1 MSKVK
6 GNSPDSSELPWV
18 WRRVGTVTVRLIVVS
33 LSLERCPRIQSNC
46 EFKERDEC
54 SKNKKCPKHE
64 KCCFFSCGRKCI
76 NLQQGKQ
83 ILRASITNPLP
94 ISFPSAPLGWPCPL
108 FTKGWSLSKIA
119 GLGKL
124 EIQIYHCPYLTL
136 GSIFILL
143 GLRFCKQNLGIRL
156 GLNQKVSWLL
166 STLIIF
172 LLFFFNPYDF
182 LSPQGPQLVH
192 HISTL
197 LLQIIIK
204 MFVFLKNTKKIA
216 FGSRFTACL
225 YKSTLALRNLC

>member
-1 MSKVK
+1 MPPVPRLRNLALAGGATGKEAESEGWSGERLVRAALGNKWKPPGKGLLGMSKVK

-54 SKNKKCPKHE
+54 SKNKKCLKHE

-124 EIQIYHCPYLTL
+124 EI
-136 GSIFILL
+136 
-143 GLRFCKQNLGIRL
+143 
-156 GLNQKVSWLL
+156 
-166 STLIIF
+166 
-172 LLFFFNPYDF
+172 
-182 LSPQGPQLVH
+182 
-192 HISTL
+192 
-197 LLQIIIK
+197 
-204 MFVFLKNTKKIA
+204 
-216 FGSRFTACL
+216 
-225 YKSTLALRNLC
+225 